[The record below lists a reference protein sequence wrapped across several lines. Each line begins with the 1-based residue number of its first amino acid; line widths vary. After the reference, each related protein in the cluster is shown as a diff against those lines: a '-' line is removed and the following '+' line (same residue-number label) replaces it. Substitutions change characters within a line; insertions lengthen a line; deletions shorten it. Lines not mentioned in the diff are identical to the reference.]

1 MNSSSTFKAVAAALL
16 ASPVL
21 SPSVWSDPE
30 AQIVRQTSASSP
42 TSLVPIAQAVNGVA
56 AASEV
61 QPHLRRSTT
70 SQEEVAGEI
79 RSWALWPQNWDGEGA
94 AAPLPTSLAAAV
106 SFVRLL
112 DARSP
117 MPEPMLL
124 ASGKVAVYWRNDA
137 RYAELEFQG
146 DNTLSYF
153 IELVNERHK
162 GLIGFNRDE
171 IPTKLQILL
180 GA

>member
-1 MNSSSTFKAVAAALL
+1 MNSSSTFKAVAATLL

-30 AQIVRQTSASSP
+30 AQIVRQTSASSS
-42 TSLVPIAQAVNGVA
+42 TAQAVNGVA

-61 QPHLRRSTT
+61 QPHLRRTTT

-112 DARSP
+112 DAKSP

-124 ASGKVAVYWRNDA
+124 ASGKVAVHWRNDA
-137 RYAELEFQG
+137 RYAEPEFQG

-153 IELVNERHK
+153 IELVDERHK